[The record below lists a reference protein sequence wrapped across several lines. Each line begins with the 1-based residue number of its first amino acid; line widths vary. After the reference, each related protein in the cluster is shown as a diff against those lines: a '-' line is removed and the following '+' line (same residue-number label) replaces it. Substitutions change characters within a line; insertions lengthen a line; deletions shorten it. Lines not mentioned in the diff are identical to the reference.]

1 MLVRILSLIF
11 ILSLA
16 VGSAY
21 TQSNNLLKNPNGDDG
36 LQSWRAFGNA
46 SVSDC
51 IGTGKCFSIHQDGFV
66 FQDINAPETA
76 VGTFVVLISF
86 ASIEETNPDGPLGRP
101 YLFGYFMSSGEL
113 RNATVLSNLTG
124 QEMANRPSASGE
136 WVKQYGIFKIPEK
149 TRRIRIFLRS
159 GCPKTTT
166 SVNCASHFREP
177 GIFLFT
183 TEDEAKLFVGS
194 YQ

>member
-1 MLVRILSLIF
+1 MVVRILSLIF
-11 ILSLA
+11 ILSLP

-21 TQSNNLLKNPNGDDG
+21 AQSNNLLKNPNGDDG

-51 IGTGKCFSIHQDGFV
+51 LGLGKCFSIHQDGFM
-66 FQDINAPETA
+66 FQDIDVSEAA
-76 VGTFVVLISF
+76 VGTLAVLISF
-86 ASIEETNPDGPLGRP
+86 ASIEETNPDGSLGRP
-101 YLFGYFMSSGEL
+101 YLYGYFMSSGEL
-113 RNATVLSNLTG
+113 RNAAIFSNLTG
-124 QEMANRPSASGE
+124 QEMANRPTASGE
-136 WVKQYGIFKIPEK
+136 WVKQYGVFKIPEK

-183 TEDEAKLFVGS
+183 TEDAAKVFVGS